1 MMYILKARCPESD
14 MENSCKYSVI
24 LESLIFKE
32 GFNEKTNYR
41 IIVTLLKTVKEQCPE
56 IFKPNIFSSIEAVV
70 TT

>member
-1 MMYILKARCPESD
+1 MY
-14 MENSCKYSVI
+14 I

-32 GFNEKTNYR
+32 GFNEKTNNR
-41 IIVTLLKTVKEQCPE
+41 IIVTLLETVKEQCPE